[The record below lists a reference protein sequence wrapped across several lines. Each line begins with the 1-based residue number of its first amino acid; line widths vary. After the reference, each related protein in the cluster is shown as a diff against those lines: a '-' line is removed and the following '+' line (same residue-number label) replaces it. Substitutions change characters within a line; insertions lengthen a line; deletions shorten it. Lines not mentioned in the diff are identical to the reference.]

1 MYVKSC
7 NVMFPLHP
15 RLRLML
21 RDLIP
26 SSPPWSYSLSCPV
39 LWFLWLLYS
48 KKHAPKQELIT
59 EFYNL
64 VPFLQLNFWNTSTS
78 VPLLPSFAKQLGE
91 VATATHEMIVEIG
104 GPARV
109 EGVPRKKWHAQF
121 IELLMASNKT
131 VFSSTLP
138 RERSWIHSVRIGE
151 FGFRVK
157 HPTFPGKL

>member
-1 MYVKSC
+1 M
-7 NVMFPLHP
+7 
-15 RLRLML
+15 
-21 RDLIP
+21 
-26 SSPPWSYSLSCPV
+26 
-39 LWFLWLLYS
+39 
-48 KKHAPKQELIT
+48 IT

-64 VPFLQLNFWNTSTS
+64 VPFLPLNFWNTSTS

-131 VFSSTLP
+131 VFFFHLAKRKIMNPFSP
-138 RERSWIHSVRIGE
+138 NRGD

>member
-1 MYVKSC
+1 MQCHVPSASPASSHVKRS
-7 NVMFPLHP
+7 HP
-15 RLRLML
+15 IFTALVIQLK
-21 RDLIP
+21 
-26 SSPPWSYSLSCPV
+26 LSCFMILMATV
-39 LWFLWLLYS
+39 FK

-121 IELLMASNKT
+121 IELLMASKKT
-131 VFSSTLP
+131 VFSSTLT
-138 RERSWIHSVRIGE
+138 RERS
-151 FGFRVK
+151 
-157 HPTFPGKL
+157 

>member
-1 MYVKSC
+1 M
-7 NVMFPLHP
+7 
-15 RLRLML
+15 
-21 RDLIP
+21 
-26 SSPPWSYSLSCPV
+26 
-39 LWFLWLLYS
+39 
-48 KKHAPKQELIT
+48 IT

-121 IELLMASNKT
+121 IELLMASKKT
-131 VFSSTLP
+131 VFSSTLT
-138 RERSWIHSVRIGE
+138 RERS
-151 FGFRVK
+151 
-157 HPTFPGKL
+157 